1 MRMFFLDNPIA
12 LSFQRWVNIYRGKV
26 SNGMRLWLAI
36 LFVFAVVSGQ
46 CLYRE
51 TKPDWS
57 QWMGNERMGVWHLDV
72 VKDTLVGSDLKKLWE
87 VPVGSGYSGPTV
99 SDGRVYLMDFREDS
113 LSYERIVCLD
123 ADTGDLL
130 WVHEYECV
138 YLVGYPTGPRTSV
151 LLHEGRAYSFGTMG
165 DIYCL
170 DAASGKVLWYID
182 GAHTY
187 DIRLPVWGLS
197 SSPVLENDLLIL
209 QLGGSPGA
217 CLVALDKDSGEEV
230 WRALDDEASYSTPI
244 MVDQAGQRVLVC
256 WTGDNLV
263 GLNPKTGFVYWKVP
277 YERSRGIMNIASP
290 VYASPYM
297 FLSSFWHGSMLIK
310 LSQDTQEA
318 ELIWKR
324 AGRNER
330 ITDAL
335 HACMSTPVIYG
346 DYVYGI
352 DSYGELR
359 CLELLTG
366 DRIWSD
372 TTLVPYG
379 RWANAHLVTQG
390 DKTWAFNE
398 LGELILTK
406 LTPEGFTDLG
416 RVELVKPFKVS
427 PNPRDGVN
435 WAHPAFAGRRI
446 YARSDAALVCYE
458 VVR

>member
-1 MRMFFLDNPIA
+1 MFYSNNTFA
-12 LSFQRWVNIYRGKV
+12 LSFQRWTNMLRGKKSLDV
-26 SNGMRLWLAI
+26 FLWLAI
-36 LFVFAVVSGQ
+36 MFLFIAGSCQGQ
-46 CLYRE
+46 QPE
-51 TKPDWS
+51 AKHDWS
-57 QWMGNERMGVWHLDV
+57 QWLGPERLGVWHLDIS
-72 VKDTLVGSDLKKLWE
+72 KDTLVDSDLRKLWE
-87 VPVGSGYSGPTV
+87 VPVGTGYSGPTV
-99 SDGRVYLMDFREDS
+99 SDGRVYLMDYITVSPNRERV
-113 LSYERIVCLD
+113 LCLD
-123 ADTGDLL
+123 ADNGNIL
-130 WVHEYECV
+130 WIHEYECS
-138 YLVGYPTGPRTSV
+138 YSVGYPTGPRASV

-170 DAASGKVLWYID
+170 DAVTGKVLWYID
-182 GAHTY
+182 GAITF

-197 SSPVLENDLLIL
+197 ASPLVENDLLII
-209 QLGGSPGA
+209 QLGGSPDA
-217 CLVALDKDSGEEV
+217 CLVALDKETGEEV
-230 WRALDDEASYSTPI
+230 WRALDDEASYSAPI
-244 MVDQAGQRVLVC
+244 VIDQAGKRVLVC

-263 GLNPKTGFVYWKVP
+263 GLNPETGGLYWKVP
-277 YERSRGIMNIASP
+277 YERSRGIMNIATP
-290 VYASPYM
+290 VYASPYI
-297 FLSSFWHGSMLIK
+297 FLSSFWDGSMLIS

-318 ELIWKR
+318 ELVWKR

-330 ITDAL
+330 NTDAL

-366 DRIWSD
+366 DRVWAD
-372 TTLVPYG
+372 TTLVPHG

-398 LGELILTK
+398 LGELILAE
-406 LTPEGFTDLG
+406 LSQDGFKDLG

-427 PNPRDGVN
+427 PNPREGVN

-446 YARSDAALVCYE
+446 YARSDAMLVCYE